1 MIVCRKFGTAIPSIY
16 DVTQGAKDVAG
27 ILWRAMVILH
37 RYLGIVI
44 GLLMATWFVSGI
56 VMMYVP
62 YSRIQA
68 AEHLNIEPL
77 VPWPSCCNYGA
88 LADDAPVT
96 RVQVVDH
103 LGMPALR
110 LRVPGRT
117 DFLFDLASGARV
129 PVDADV
135 AREVGLQAAK
145 SVIGQPASIVDYEQ
159 VPYDQFTLGQAPRDR
174 PFHRFTFD
182 DPGGTAIY
190 VSGTTGRVVT
200 WTTASH
206 RFWNWFGT
214 IPHFLYFQSLR
225 VQPQLWS
232 QTVIWTSLLGTFL
245 TVVGL
250 ILGVAQ
256 LGRGNSGKIS
266 PYRGW
271 FYWHH
276 VTGLVFG
283 VLTLT
288 WVFSGLVSMNPWG
301 FLESGGGPEASLVQG
316 PSPRWKEIK
325 ASLEALRT
333 QLTGGDVVSLASA
346 PLGGT
351 LYWMA
356 TFVDGSSR
364 RLDAFGLP
372 ALVTEA
378 ELAEAAQR
386 IAGKSAIAEQRL
398 LNEADTYY
406 YPLQRRRFEEIAL
419 PYYRII
425 LDDEEQTR
433 FYLDANTGALVHAT
447 DSAGR
452 WRRWLFSGLHRLDF
466 AEWMRERPV
475 RDVLMWLTLLGGLGL
490 SLTGVW
496 LAVRRVRND
505 VFLLWRS
512 VRRFTTACRARAAA

>member
-1 MIVCRKFGTAIPSIY
+1 M
-16 DVTQGAKDVAG
+16 AG
-27 ILWRAMVILH
+27 SLWRAMVILH
-37 RYLGIVI
+37 RYLGIAI
-44 GLLMATWFVSGI
+44 GLLMAMWFVSGI

-68 AEHLNIEPL
+68 ADHLAVQPPI
-77 VPWPSCCNYGA
+77 PWQSCCDYGA
-88 LADDAPVT
+88 VTDDAPVT
-96 RVQVVDH
+96 RAQLVDH
-103 LGMPALR
+103 LGTPALR
-110 LRVPGRT
+110 MRVPGQR
-117 DFLFDLASGARV
+117 DFLFDLARGVLV
-129 PVDADV
+129 PVDAEMARRV
-135 AREVGLQAAK
+135 ALQAANGM
-145 SVIGQPASIVDYEQ
+145 IGQPASIVDHEQ
-159 VPYDQFTLGQAPRDR
+159 ALYDQFTLGQAARDR

-182 DPGGTAIY
+182 DPDRTAIY

-206 RFWNWFGT
+206 RFWNWLGT

-225 VQPQLWS
+225 VQQELWS

-250 ILGVAQ
+250 VLGVAQ
-256 LGRGNSGKIS
+256 FGRGKGGKLS

-301 FLESGGGPEASLVQG
+301 FLESDGGVDTSVIQG

-325 ASLEALRT
+325 ASLETLRT
-333 QLTGGDVVSLASA
+333 QLAGSGVVRLTSA
-346 PLGGT
+346 PLGGR

-356 TFVDGSSR
+356 IFDDGSSR
-364 RLDAFGLP
+364 RLDISGVP
-372 ALVTEA
+372 APTTEA
-378 ELAEAAQR
+378 ELAAAAQR
-386 IAGKSAIAEQRL
+386 IAGNVAIAEQGL
-398 LNEADTYY
+398 VNEADAYY
-406 YPLQRRRFEEIAL
+406 YALQRRRFEDIAL

-425 LDDEEQTR
+425 LNDDEQTR
-433 FYLDANTGALVHAT
+433 LYLDASTGALVHGV

-466 AEWMRERPV
+466 AEWMRERPF
-475 RDVLMWLTLLGGLGL
+475 RDVLMWLMLLGGLGL
-490 SLTGVW
+490 SVTGVW
-496 LAVRRVRND
+496 LAIRRVRSD
-505 VFLLWRS
+505 VILLWQS
-512 VRRFTTACRARAAA
+512 VRRLTAARRAPETPLGS

>member
-1 MIVCRKFGTAIPSIY
+1 M
-16 DVTQGAKDVAG
+16 AG

-37 RYLGIVI
+37 RYLGIAI
-44 GLLMATWFVSGI
+44 GLLMAMWFVSGI

-68 AEHLNIEPL
+68 AEHLDIQPL
-77 VPWPSCCNYGA
+77 VPWQSCCNYGA
-88 LADDAPVT
+88 LAEDAPVT
-96 RVQVVDH
+96 RAQVVDH
-103 LGMPALR
+103 LGTPALR
-110 LRVPGRT
+110 LRMPGRP
-117 DFLFDLASGARV
+117 DFLFDLASGVRV
-129 PVDADV
+129 LIDAEV
-135 AREVGLQAAK
+135 ARKVGLQAAK
-145 SVIGQPASIVDYEQ
+145 GVIGQPASIVDYEQ
-159 VPYDQFTLGQAPRDR
+159 VPYDQYTLGQAPRDR

-182 DPGGTAIY
+182 DPGRTAIY

-200 WTTASH
+200 WTTVSH
-206 RFWNWFGT
+206 RFWNWLGT

-225 VQPQLWS
+225 VQQQLWS

-256 LGRGNSGKIS
+256 FGRGKRGKIS

-283 VLTLT
+283 VLTLS

-301 FLESGGGPEASLVQG
+301 FLESGGGPEASLAQG
-316 PSPRWKEIK
+316 PPPRWKDIK
-325 ASLEALRT
+325 VSLEALRT
-333 QLTGGDVVSLASA
+333 QLASSGVVSLASA
-346 PLGGT
+346 PLGGK

-356 TFVDGSSR
+356 TLVDGSSR
-364 RLDAFGLP
+364 RLDVSGLAAP
-372 ALVTEA
+372 VTEA

-386 IAGKSAIAEQRL
+386 IAGKSAIAEQGL
-398 LNEADTYY
+398 VNEADAYY

-425 LDDEEQTR
+425 LNDDEQTR
-433 FYLDANTGALVHAT
+433 FYLDANTGTLVHTT

-466 AEWMRERPV
+466 AEWMRERPF
-475 RDVLMWLTLLGGLGL
+475 RDVLMWLTLMGGLGL
-490 SLTGVW
+490 STTGVW

-505 VFLLWRS
+505 VTLLSQW
-512 VRRFTTACRARAAA
+512 VRRFATARRPRPVA

>member
-1 MIVCRKFGTAIPSIY
+1 MA
-16 DVTQGAKDVAG
+16 A

-37 RYLGIVI
+37 RYLGIAI
-44 GLLMATWFVSGI
+44 GLLMVMWFVSGI

-62 YSRIQA
+62 YSRIQG
-68 AEHLNIEPL
+68 AEHLDIQPL
-77 VPWPSCCNYGA
+77 VPWQSCCNYGA
-88 LADDAPVT
+88 LADDTPVT
-96 RVQVVDH
+96 QAQVVDH
-103 LGMPALR
+103 LGTPALR
-110 LRVPGRT
+110 LRMPGRP
-117 DFLFDLASGARV
+117 DVLFDLASGVRV
-129 PVDADV
+129 LIDADM
-135 AREVGLQAAK
+135 ARKVGLQAAK
-145 SVIGQPASIVDYEQ
+145 GVIGGPASIVDYEQ

-182 DPGGTAIY
+182 DPGRTAIY

-206 RFWNWFGT
+206 RFWNWLGT
-214 IPHFLYFQSLR
+214 IPHFLYFRPLR
-225 VQPQLWS
+225 VQQQLWS

-256 LGRGNSGKIS
+256 FGRRKRGKIS

-301 FLESGGGPEASLVQG
+301 FLESGRGPEASLAQG

-333 QLTGGDVVSLASA
+333 QFASGGVVSLASA
-346 PLGGT
+346 PLGGR

-356 TFVDGSSR
+356 TFLDGSSR
-364 RLDAFGLP
+364 RLDVSGLAAP
-372 ALVTEA
+372 VTEF
-378 ELAEAAQR
+378 ELAETAQR
-386 IAGKSAIAEQRL
+386 LAGKSAIAEQRL
-398 LNEADTYY
+398 VNEADPYY
-406 YPLQRRRFEEIAL
+406 YPLQRRRFGEIAL
-419 PYYRII
+419 PYYRVI
-425 LDDEEQTR
+425 LNDDEQTR
-433 FYLDANTGALVHAT
+433 FYLDAKSGALVHAT

-466 AEWMRERPV
+466 AEWMRERPF

-490 SLTGVW
+490 STTGVW

-505 VFLLWRS
+505 LIVLWQC
-512 VRRFTTACRARAAA
+512 VRRFTAARRASRGRLKATVPYRRL

>member
-1 MIVCRKFGTAIPSIY
+1 M
-16 DVTQGAKDVAG
+16 AG
-27 ILWRAMVILH
+27 ILWSAMVILH
-37 RYLGIVI
+37 RYLGIAI
-44 GLLMATWFVSGI
+44 GLLMAMWFVSGI
-56 VMMYVP
+56 VMIYVP
-62 YSRIQA
+62 YSHIQA
-68 AEHLNIEPL
+68 ATHLNIQPAI
-77 VPWPSCCNYGA
+77 PWRSCCNYGE
-88 LADDAPVT
+88 LADDAAVT

-103 LGMPALR
+103 LGSPALR
-110 LRVPGRT
+110 LRSPGRP
-117 DFLFDLASGARV
+117 DFLFDLARGTRV
-129 PVDADV
+129 PVDADMARKV
-135 AREVGLQAAK
+135 ALQAAPAM
-145 SVIGQPASIVDYEQ
+145 IGQPASVMDYEQ
-159 VPYDQFTLGQAPRDR
+159 VPYDQFTLGQAGRDR
-174 PFHRFTFD
+174 PLHRFTFD
-182 DPGGTAIY
+182 DPDRTAIY

-206 RFWNWFGT
+206 RFWNWLGT

-225 VQPQLWS
+225 VQQELWS

-256 LGRGNSGKIS
+256 FGRGKGGKVS

-301 FLESGGGPEASLVQG
+301 FLESDGGVDASVIQG
-316 PSPRWKEIK
+316 PSPRWKDVK
-325 ASLEALRT
+325 ASLEAMRT
-333 QLTGGDVVSLASA
+333 QLSGSGAVSLTTA
-346 PLGGT
+346 PLDGR

-356 TFVDGSSR
+356 AFADGSSR
-364 RLDAFGLP
+364 RLDLSGIAAP
-372 ALVTEA
+372 VSER

-386 IAGKSAIAEQRL
+386 IAGTVAIAGQGL
-398 LNEADTYY
+398 VNEADAYY
-406 YPLQRRRFEEIAL
+406 YALQRRRFDEIAL

-425 LDDEEQTR
+425 LKDDEQTR
-433 FYLDANTGALVHAT
+433 FYLDAGSGALVHGV

-466 AEWMRERPV
+466 TESMRERPF

-490 SLTGVW
+490 TVTGVW
-496 LAVRRVRND
+496 LALRRVRSD
-505 VFLLWRS
+505 LIVAWQAA
-512 VRRFTTACRARAAA
+512 RRLTTGRRAGKQIAT